1 MILNGISLDG
11 FDGVREKVKIETVK
25 EALISTGCQ
34 ISDRVFAMF
43 QEFSE
48 VIDECA
54 TRSCVGP
61 LQVWL
66 SIAQLKPYLTLYQHR
81 IVVWLCAVGTEGTSS
96 VVMLQGKV
104 SFLYRTNYPKFR
116 VFI

>member
-1 MILNGISLDG
+1 MILNEICLDG
-11 FDGVREKVKIETVK
+11 FDGVHEKVKIQSVK
-25 EALISTGCQ
+25 EAFISTGCQ

-54 TRSCVGP
+54 TRRCVGP

-66 SIAQLKPYLTLYQHR
+66 FIAQLKPY
-81 IVVWLCAVGTEGTSS
+81 
-96 VVMLQGKV
+96 
-104 SFLYRTNYPKFR
+104 
-116 VFI
+116 